1 MEYYKAK
8 KEFMDLEDKHFG
20 VHKVK
25 LLEDGASIPIS
36 NTKLVPSK
44 VMDCLENVTNPPK
57 VVII

>member
-57 VVII
+57 